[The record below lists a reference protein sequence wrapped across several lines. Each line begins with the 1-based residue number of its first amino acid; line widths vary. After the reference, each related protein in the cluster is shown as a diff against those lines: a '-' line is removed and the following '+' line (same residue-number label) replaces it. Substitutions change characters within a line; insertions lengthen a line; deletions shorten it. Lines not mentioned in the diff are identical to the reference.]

1 MPMLSPVYMTRREA
15 VADAI
20 KGPTQ
25 IRSRTQIH
33 GIIMKLRISLATISA
48 ISLAVTMQAQVIGDF
63 EGALDSGWQLGFN
76 PTTGAP
82 STTWASTGSYSLA
95 IKPSTPNAFSFSLQF
110 NDLATAQKLASTH
123 KLQFDVHFISSEWTD
138 AGGDGYVRW
147 DIASLNSDAGGWS
160 QLGNANITDPANP
173 SYPGSWDPNNWGA
186 SHTRTLIYD
195 FTGLGNTPSGAW
207 GQFNLSVNMGNI
219 EGAGN
224 FYIDNVQLVAVPEPS
239 TLALAGLGSAALL
252 LARRRR

>member
-1 MPMLSPVYMTRREA
+1 
-15 VADAI
+15 
-20 KGPTQ
+20 
-25 IRSRTQIH
+25 
-33 GIIMKLRISLATISA
+33 MKLRTLLTTFGCISLAIT
-48 ISLAVTMQAQVIGDF
+48 LPAQVIGDF
-63 EGALDSGWQLGFN
+63 EGALDPGWALGFN

-95 IKPSTPNAFSFSLQF
+95 MKPSSLNAFSFSLQF
-110 NDLATAQKLASTH
+110 NDLVTAQKLASTH

-147 DIASLNSDAGGWS
+147 DIASLNSDTGGWS

-186 SHTRTLIYD
+186 SHTRTLTYD
-195 FTGLGNTPSGAW
+195 FTGLGNNPGGGW

-219 EGAGN
+219 EAAGN
-224 FYIDNVQLVAVPEPS
+224 FYIDNVRLVAVPEPS
-239 TLALAGLGSAALL
+239 TLALAGLSSLALMM
-252 LARRRR
+252 ARRRK

>member
-1 MPMLSPVYMTRREA
+1 
-15 VADAI
+15 
-20 KGPTQ
+20 
-25 IRSRTQIH
+25 
-33 GIIMKLRISLATISA
+33 MKLRTLLTTFSCISFA
-48 ISLAVTMQAQVIGDF
+48 ITLPAQVIGDF
-63 EGALDSGWQLGFN
+63 EGALDPGWALGFN

-95 IKPSTPNAFSFSLQF
+95 MKPSTLNAFSFSLQF
-110 NDLATAQKLASTH
+110 NDLVTAQKLASTH

-147 DIASLNSDAGGWS
+147 DIASLNSENGGWS

-186 SHTRTLIYD
+186 SHTRTLTYD
-195 FTGLGNTPSGAW
+195 FTGLGNNPSGGW
-207 GQFNLSVNMGNI
+207 GQFNISVNMGNI
-219 EGAGN
+219 EAAGN

-239 TLALAGLGSAALL
+239 TLALAGLSSLALMM
-252 LARRRR
+252 ARRRK